1 MPRFETPGPIT
12 LELELSV
19 ADVRIEAGDRADT
32 VVEVRPANEAARD
45 DVNAAERTRVENV
58 PGRVLV
64 RTPRNWRM
72 YTPRG
77 HGGAVEVHI
86 ELPAGSRVI
95 AKSAM
100 GSVRATGALGE
111 TQIKTGLGDID
122 VERTATARLT
132 TGAGDVEV
140 GHVAGA
146 AELTTGTGEIRAGEL
161 HGPTVIKNAT
171 GDVRVGA
178 AAARLR
184 RGANRLWRRSRS
196 ASPTGRR
203 PGSISGPATARCATT
218 SIAAGPPGPGET
230 TVEVRANS
238 GYGDITIN
246 RAYPGAD

>member
-1 MPRFETPGPIT
+1 MPRFVTPGPIT
-12 LELELSV
+12 LELELYV

-45 DVNAAERTRVENV
+45 DVNAVERTRVENA
-58 PGRVLV
+58 PGRVQV

-72 YTPRG
+72 YTPRSD
-77 HGGAVEVHI
+77 GGAVQVHI
-86 ELPAGSRVI
+86 ELPAGSRVL

-100 GSVRATGALGE
+100 GSLRSTGALGE

-122 VERTATARLT
+122 VERAAAVRLQ

-140 GHVAGA
+140 GYAEGA
-146 AELTTGTGEIRAGEL
+146 AELTTGTGNIRAGEL

-178 AAARLR
+178 AAGGSLDARIGFGQIEIGIPDGTAAFLDLGTGYGQVR
-184 RGANRLWRRSRS
+184 NDLDRS
-196 ASPTGRR
+196 
-203 PGSISGPATARCATT
+203 
-218 SIAAGPPGPGET
+218 GPPGPGET
-230 TVEVRANS
+230 TVEVRAKS

-246 RAYPGAD
+246 RAYPGVD